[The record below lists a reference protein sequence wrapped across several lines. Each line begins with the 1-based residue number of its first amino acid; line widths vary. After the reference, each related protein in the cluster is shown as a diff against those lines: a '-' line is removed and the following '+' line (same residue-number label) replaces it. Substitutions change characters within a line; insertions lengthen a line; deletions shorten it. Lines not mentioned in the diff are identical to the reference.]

1 MDNKTVLASINKGS
15 NNYNRLRIK
24 KGDKILFEGLDT
36 LRVEYNNEF
45 FETEI
50 KNLFTD
56 YGEIDNAKLLEWS
69 NNQHVKVKID
79 ISDIKK
85 GKIKIIKIINIY

>member
-69 NNQHVKVKID
+69 NNQHVKVQID

-85 GKIKIIKIINIY
+85 GKIKIIKIN